1 MRIHFGEFVL
11 DRDTRQ
17 LVRGDQELH
26 LGPKAFD
33 FLDFLITQKPRVVSR
48 ARIRDRLWPGT
59 FISESTL
66 ATVVNEVRAA
76 LGDDPKQ
83 APLHPD
89 RPGPRLRVLQGETS
103 AARVGRSAVTSPGR
117 LVPPRPGGPRGRR
130 CTKARTSSGRVE
142 DGVLWLDA
150 PTVSRRHARIVVAG
164 DSAVLEDLGS
174 KNGTLP
180 QGREAVGAGRALGR
194 GRDLAGA
201 GGRDVPGPGG
211 RRPDPHGQVTAHTA
225 PRDSG

>member
-17 LVRGDQELH
+17 LVRGGQELH
-26 LGPKAFD
+26 LGTKAFD

-83 APLHPD
+83 
-89 RPGPRLRVLQGETS
+89 PRFIRTVRGHGYAFQGETS
-103 AARVGRSAVTSPGR
+103 AAPADAPPSHRRGASFHLVLEDREVTLHEGEN
-117 LVPPRPGGPRGRR
+117 LL
-130 CTKARTSSGRVE
+130 GRVE
-142 DGVLWLDA
+142 DGVLWLDG
-150 PTVSRRHARIVVAG
+150 PTVSRRHARVLVAG
-164 DSAVLEDLGS
+164 GDAVLEDLGS
-174 KNGTLP
+174 KNGTFLKGERLSAP
-180 QGREAVGAGRALGR
+180 VSLSDGDVIWLGQVPVTFR
-194 GRDLAGA
+194 VLAA
-201 GGRDVPGPGG
+201 GGPTR
-211 RRPDPHGQVTAHTA
+211 TA
-225 PRDSG
+225 R

>member
-26 LGPKAFD
+26 LGAKAFD
-33 FLDFLITQKPRVVSR
+33 FLDFLITQTPRVVSR

-83 APLHPD
+83 ARFIRTVRGH
-89 RPGPRLRVLQGETS
+89 GYAFQGETS
-103 AARVGRSAVTSPGR
+103 AAATDAPPSPRRGASFHLVLEDREVTLHEGEN
-117 LVPPRPGGPRGRR
+117 LL
-130 CTKARTSSGRVE
+130 GRVE

-150 PTVSRRHARIVVAG
+150 PTVSRRHARVVVAG
-164 DSAVLEDLGS
+164 GRRGPRGPGQQERDV
-174 KNGTLP
+174 P
-180 QGREAVGAGRALGR
+180 QGQEAVRPGVSLGR

-211 RRPDPHGQVTAHTA
+211 RRPHSHGQVTAHTA
-225 PRDSG
+225 AADFG